1 MERYPQYSKV
11 ILKDGRTA
19 TVVEILKEN
28 VEYIVDVDLEGPD
41 WDTIDSRIKRALGY
55 SSFQKAVRDHADEE
69 DRVVNESCT
78 VNGTRHNDS
87 NASTVIAAVLF

>member
-1 MERYPQYSKV
+1 MERYSQYSKV

-41 WDTIDSRIKRALGY
+41 WDTIEVSADEIFRGYSRIKRALGY

-69 DRVVNESCT
+69 DRV
-78 VNGTRHNDS
+78 GIMHRQRD
-87 NASTVIAAVLF
+87 AA

>member
-1 MERYPQYSKV
+1 MERYSQYSKV

-41 WDTIDSRIKRALGY
+41 WDTIEVS
-55 SSFQKAVRDHADEE
+55 ADEISGLLKDKE
-69 DRVVNESCT
+69 
-78 VNGTRHNDS
+78 G
-87 NASTVIAAVLF
+87 AGLQ